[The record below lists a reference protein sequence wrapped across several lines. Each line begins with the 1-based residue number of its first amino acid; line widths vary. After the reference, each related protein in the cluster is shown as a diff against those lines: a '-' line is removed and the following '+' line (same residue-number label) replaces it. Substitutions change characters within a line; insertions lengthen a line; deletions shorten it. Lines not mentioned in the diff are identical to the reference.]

1 MNGDDYIET
10 LREKRRLRKIRF
22 LFIIFLIFASIGFY
36 WIGFKTDF
44 FHIDL
49 IKVEGNKRLEEE
61 EVIKDSGVVI
71 GDNLIKLRKNSI
83 IKNLLNLSYIEDVE
97 VVKKYPKSIILK
109 INERVPVIQLNLDDK
124 FQIIDVNGYVLENTD
139 GKIPELPEILNL
151 FKKQVEINESI
162 YNTID
167 QSEFNQLF
175 ITLDELN
182 LLSKM
187 YTIDF
192 ENNKNI
198 VLCTKEGIIID
209 FGPLDSVEYKVKL
222 LNEVMSDLRDKNMA
236 YKKIIMNRGSNPI
249 IITQD

>member
-22 LFIIFLIFASIGFY
+22 LFIVFLIFASIGFY

-44 FHIDL
+44 FHVDL
-49 IKVEGNKRLEEE
+49 IKIEGNKRLEQE
-61 EVIKDSGVVI
+61 EVIKNSGVVI
-71 GDNLIKLRKNSI
+71 GDNLLKLRKNAI
-83 IKNLLNLSYIEDVE
+83 IKNLLELSYIENVE
-97 VVKKYPKSIILK
+97 VIKKYPKSIVFK

-139 GKIPELPEILNL
+139 GRIPELPEILNL

-167 QSEFNQLF
+167 QPEFNQLF

>member
-22 LFIIFLIFASIGFY
+22 LFIVFLIFASIGFY

-44 FHIDL
+44 FHVDL
-49 IKVEGNKRLEEE
+49 IKIEGNKRLEQE
-61 EVIKDSGVVI
+61 EVIKNSGVVI
-71 GDNLIKLRKNSI
+71 GDNLLKLRKNAI
-83 IKNLLNLSYIEDVE
+83 IKNLLELSYIENVE
-97 VVKKYPKSIILK
+97 VIKKYPKSIVFK

-139 GKIPELPEILNL
+139 ERIPELPEILNL

-167 QSEFNQLF
+167 QPEFNQLF

>member
-1 MNGDDYIET
+1 M
-10 LREKRRLRKIRF
+10 
-22 LFIIFLIFASIGFY
+22 
-36 WIGFKTDF
+36 
-44 FHIDL
+44 
-49 IKVEGNKRLEEE
+49 
-61 EVIKDSGVVI
+61 EVI
-71 GDNLIKLRKNSI
+71 
-83 IKNLLNLSYIEDVE
+83 
-97 VVKKYPKSIILK
+97 KKYPKSIVFK

-139 GKIPELPEILNL
+139 ERIPELPEILNL

-167 QSEFNQLF
+167 QPEFNQLF

>member
-10 LREKRRLRKIRF
+10 LRKKRKLRKIRF
-22 LFIIFLIFASIGFY
+22 LFILFLIFASIGFY

-44 FHIDL
+44 FHVDL
-49 IKVEGNKRLEEE
+49 IKIEGNKILDEEQ
-61 EVIKDSGVVI
+61 VIKSSGIVI
-71 GDNLIKLRKNSI
+71 GDNLLKLRKNAI
-83 IKNLLNLSYIEDVE
+83 IKNLLNLSYIENAE
-97 VVKKYPKSIILK
+97 VIKKYPKSIILK
-109 INERVPVIQLNLDDK
+109 INERVPVIQLNLEGK
-124 FQIIDVNGYVLENTD
+124 FQIIDVNGYVLENTND
-139 GKIPELPEILNL
+139 KIPELPELLNL
-151 FKKQVEINESI
+151 LKKEVEINQSI
-162 YNTID
+162 YSSID
-167 QSEFNQLF
+167 QPEFHQLF

-182 LLSKM
+182 LLSKL

-192 ENNKNI
+192 ENSKNI

>member
-22 LFIIFLIFASIGFY
+22 LFIVFLIFASIGFY

-44 FHIDL
+44 FHVDL
-49 IKVEGNKRLEEE
+49 IKIEGNKRLEQE
-61 EVIKDSGVVI
+61 EVIRNSGVVI
-71 GDNLIKLRKNSI
+71 GDNLLKLRKNAI
-83 IKNLLNLSYIEDVE
+83 IKNLLELSYIENVE
-97 VVKKYPKSIILK
+97 VIKKYPKSIVFK

-139 GKIPELPEILNL
+139 GRIPELPEILNL

-162 YNTID
+162 YNTIN
-167 QSEFNQLF
+167 QPEFNQLF